1 MTIFEIR
8 SNNVTNYDLKK
19 FNILK
24 VRILVTKSNKINVVT
39 FNFIHFQIL
48 IYFLIYFMKH
58 SNTNVL
64 NS

>member
-19 FNILK
+19 CNILK
-24 VRILVTKSNKINVVT
+24 VRVLVTKSNKINVVT

-48 IYFLIYFMKH
+48 IYFLFYFMKH
-58 SNTNVL
+58 
-64 NS
+64 